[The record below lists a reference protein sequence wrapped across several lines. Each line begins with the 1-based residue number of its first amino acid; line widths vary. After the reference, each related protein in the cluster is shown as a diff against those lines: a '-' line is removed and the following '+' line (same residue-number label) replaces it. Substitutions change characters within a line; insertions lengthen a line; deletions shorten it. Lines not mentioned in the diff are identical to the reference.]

1 MEELREELLADLKRW
16 IAIPSVLGEAAPDA
30 PFGAETRRM
39 LDLAMETAER
49 YGFKTR
55 VFDGYCGDV
64 SLGEGAQ
71 TMGILAHLD
80 VVPLGDG
87 WTHDPLGCEIEDGRV
102 YGRGVIDDKG
112 PALAALYAM
121 RAVRDAGIPLQD
133 GVRLILGCDEET
145 GMQDMRHYASVN
157 KMPDDGFS
165 PDAEFPV
172 INIEKG
178 GLAILLSKQT
188 GGEDGAELPVYN
200 LYAGVRANVVPGVAT
215 AEIGLNGLTLEALQE
230 KLSAIMAAHEHFD
243 LIAERVENGNV
254 RITATGV
261 SAHAS
266 LPHLGINAAGML
278 LIALKALGAGGGSR
292 EVIATLAD
300 KIGLEGD
307 GKSLGC
313 AISDELSGALT
324 CNLGILRYDGNELSA
339 RLDIRYPISADE
351 TTMCGQIAMAVS
363 PARIAVTR
371 LGGHGPLHVPAE
383 HKVVRGLLKVY
394 HDVTGQPA
402 YPIAIGGGTYSRC
415 MPNTVAFGPVFPGDA
430 DPCHMPDESIEIDKL
445 LLSVKIMAH
454 AIAELAGGQIP
465 D

>member
-1 MEELREELLADLKRW
+1 MDYTYLDSRVEELREELLADLKRW

-157 KMPDDGFS
+157 KMPDYGFS

-178 GLAILLSKQT
+178 GLAILLS
-188 GGEDGAELPVYN
+188 
-200 LYAGVRANVVPGVAT
+200 
-215 AEIGLNGLTLEALQE
+215 
-230 KLSAIMAAHEHFD
+230 MA
-243 LIAERVENGNV
+243 
-254 RITATGV
+254 
-261 SAHAS
+261 
-266 LPHLGINAAGML
+266 
-278 LIALKALGAGGGSR
+278 
-292 EVIATLAD
+292 
-300 KIGLEGD
+300 
-307 GKSLGC
+307 
-313 AISDELSGALT
+313 
-324 CNLGILRYDGNELSA
+324 ILRLTVMSENLPLSERIKAGEEYLNNKGNGDVKAYYENHLKPYDH
-339 RLDIRYPISADE
+339 I
-351 TTMCGQIAMAVS
+351 
-363 PARIAVTR
+363 
-371 LGGHGPLHVPAE
+371 
-383 HKVVRGLLKVY
+383 
-394 HDVTGQPA
+394 
-402 YPIAIGGGTYSRC
+402 
-415 MPNTVAFGPVFPGDA
+415 
-430 DPCHMPDESIEIDKL
+430 
-445 LLSVKIMAH
+445 VKGA
-454 AIAELAGGQIP
+454 
-465 D
+465 